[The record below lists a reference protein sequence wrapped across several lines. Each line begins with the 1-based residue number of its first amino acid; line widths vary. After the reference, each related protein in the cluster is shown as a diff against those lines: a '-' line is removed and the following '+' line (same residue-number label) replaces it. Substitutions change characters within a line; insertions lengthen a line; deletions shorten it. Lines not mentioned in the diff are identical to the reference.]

1 MLACCVSLDADEFSA
16 DQTMNNDIAERV
28 QKVIAKHL
36 RVETDKVPLDATFE
50 QLGMDSLDSVNL
62 LFEVEDEFD
71 ISIDDQDAKTIMSVP
86 QMVAGIEKL
95 LARKESAAESA
106 PPSA

>member
-1 MLACCVSLDADEFSA
+1 MAS
-16 DQTMNNDIAERV
+16 TMNPEIAERV

-50 QLGMDSLDSVNL
+50 QLGMDSLDGVNL
-62 LFEVEDEFD
+62 LFEIEDEFN
-71 ISIDDQDAKTIMSVP
+71 ISIDDQDAKSITSVP

-95 LARKESAAESA
+95 LAHKADAAESV
-106 PPSA
+106 PPTA

>member
-1 MLACCVSLDADEFSA
+1 
-16 DQTMNNDIAERV
+16 MNQGIAERV

-71 ISIDDQDAKTIMSVP
+71 ISIDDQAAKSITSVP
-86 QMVAGIEKL
+86 QMVDGIEML
-95 LARKESAAESA
+95 LARKAESAEPA

>member
-1 MLACCVSLDADEFSA
+1 
-16 DQTMNNDIAERV
+16 MNQEIAERV

-50 QLGMDSLDSVNL
+50 QLGMDSLDGVNL

-71 ISIDDQDAKTIMSVP
+71 ISIDDQVAKTITSVP
-86 QMVAGIEKL
+86 QMVAGIEIL
-95 LARKESAAESA
+95 LARKAGATEPA

>member
-1 MLACCVSLDADEFSA
+1 
-16 DQTMNNDIAERV
+16 MNQEIAERV

-50 QLGMDSLDSVNL
+50 QLGMDSLDGVNL

-71 ISIDDQDAKTIMSVP
+71 ISIDDQVAKTITSVP
-86 QMVAGIEKL
+86 QMVNGIEIL
-95 LARKESAAESA
+95 LARKAGTPEPA